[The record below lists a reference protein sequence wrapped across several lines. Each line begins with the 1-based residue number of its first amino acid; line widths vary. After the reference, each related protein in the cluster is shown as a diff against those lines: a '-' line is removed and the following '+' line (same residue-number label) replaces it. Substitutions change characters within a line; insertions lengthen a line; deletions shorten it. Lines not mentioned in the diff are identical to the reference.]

1 MNTLTNPAAPMKAYI
16 NTENGIQS
24 QVCRPPHAPGA
35 PNHPARPDKNT
46 EQTGGVTSSQTSEN
60 SDPATALHLQSAR
73 SHDRQTPRAHQR
85 SVCTPQDFNVSSIS
99 RLVSSY

>member
-24 QVCRPPHAPGA
+24 QVRRPPHAPGA
-35 PNHPARPDKNT
+35 PNHPARPNKNT

-60 SDPATALHLQSAR
+60 SDPAPALHLQSAR
-73 SHDRQTPRAHQR
+73 SHDRHDTAGTSTKRLHTPRLQR
-85 SVCTPQDFNVSSIS
+85 FKHLEVG
-99 RLVSSY
+99 